1 MKPVIH
7 VLTFALLAP
16 IGILELSSSARAD
29 SNISYDSYD
38 QRVEHKDIDGTVTEI
53 NFYKKP
59 EKRVLKRTVLK
70 PKYGL
75 PATYKLEYKSTDANN
90 LSLSRMWVNPENT
103 NDWIPFV
110 FEPIPSEGVDHLFS
124 RKPPAA
130 MIIDSGFFPLH
141 PLLAGKHYKDPV
153 TGITTIHGRLSGG
166 SQVDYEFHQIENLK
180 LPRVGAGAPLSHGTF
195 VASVAMKNIEH
206 ASFVG
211 VAGDIYASSFLYK
224 MMELM
229 RDKGIRFTNM
239 SFGFGDR
246 KSAPMIDKLDFE
258 ALISFIQFQPNVL
271 HVVASGNHGVNFDEV
286 KYSEYPACVKSLYSV
301 VVGGLAASEI
311 VEEKLSQYERSKM
324 ASHGNR
330 CVDIMGPA
338 ENVVGA
344 GIWPEQMK
352 ASGTSVASPYVLN
365 VLLKMHAIAPA
376 LDTRVYRELVL
387 KTAYVPKVKKF
398 SVRSG
403 GIVHERR
410 ALLATKLHTQGKSVD
425 EAVQLARKQIF
436 DSEEINDFSAL
447 QNLWNENKLRF

>member
-1 MKPVIH
+1 MKPSSYI
-7 VLTFALLAP
+7 LRLALFAPAIALVSPVATANP
-16 IGILELSSSARAD
+16 SSSP
-29 SNISYDSYD
+29 SSYD
-38 QRVEHKDIDGTVTEI
+38 QVVEHREIDGTLSEI
-53 NFYKKP
+53 NYYKKP
-59 EKRVLKRTVLK
+59 EKRALKRTVLK

-75 PATYKLEYKSTDANN
+75 PATYTLEYKSEDPNN
-90 LSLSRMWVNPENT
+90 LSLAKMWVNPENT
-103 NDWIPFV
+103 KDWIPFV
-110 FEPIPSEGVDHLFS
+110 FEPIPTVGVDHLFS
-124 RKPPAA
+124 RKLPAA
-130 MIIDSGFFPLH
+130 MIIDSGFLPLH
-141 PLLAGKHYKDPV
+141 PLLAGKHFKDPIS
-153 TGITTIHGRLSGG
+153 GATTIHGRLTGG

-180 LPRVGAGAPLSHGTF
+180 LPRVGGGAPLSHGTF
-195 VASVAMKNIEH
+195 VASVAMKDIEH
-206 ASFVG
+206 ASFIG
-211 VAGDIYASSFLYK
+211 VAGDIYASSYLYK
-224 MMELM
+224 MMEII

-301 VVGGLAASEI
+301 VVGGLATGELH
-311 VEEKLSQYERSKM
+311 EEKLSQYERSKM

-344 GIWPEQMK
+344 GIWPEEMK

-365 VLLKMHAIAPA
+365 VLLKMHSLSPA
-376 LDTRVYRELVL
+376 LDTRVYRELLL
-387 KTAYVPKVKKF
+387 KTAYVPKQKKF

-410 ALLATKLHTQGKSVD
+410 AILATQIHRQGKTVD
-425 EAVQLARKQIF
+425 EAVQLARKSIF
-436 DSEEINDFSAL
+436 DSAEINDFLEL
-447 QNLWNENKLRF
+447 QKIWDENKLRF